1 MLLQYRTTHSTEE
14 IRCDSSILG
23 HLVSS
28 DAYSSDEER
37 VRDLLAFT
45 IAGFDTTKSTLAFF
59 ILEVCVVHILSDVG
73 RVYY

>member
-1 MLLQYRTTHSTEE
+1 MLSQYRTTHSDEE

-59 ILEVCVVHILSDVG
+59 ILEVKMCNVL
-73 RVYY
+73 